1 MFFFMKNKLI
11 NNIRIVKD
19 FPKKGINFYDISSLL
34 ANPEFFNKA
43 VNQMSHIVKQMKPTA
58 IAAIDSRGFIFAS
71 IIAYKLKIKLIM
83 IRKKGKLPGKIYKEK
98 YKLEYGT
105 NDLEIQKDFLSSSDN
120 VIVVDD
126 ILATG
131 GTFNAAFKLIS
142 KNNAKILGSISL
154 LELVFLDGRKKLKYE
169 HHSLLS
175 VNT

>member
-1 MFFFMKNKLI
+1 MKNKLI

-34 ANPEFFNKA
+34 ANPALFNKA
-43 VNQMSHIVKQMKPTA
+43 VNQMSYKVKKMKPTA

-105 NDLEIQKDFLSSSDN
+105 NDLEIQKDFLSSTDN

>member
-1 MFFFMKNKLI
+1 MKNKLI

-34 ANPEFFNKA
+34 ANPALFNKA
-43 VNQMSHIVKQMKPTA
+43 VNQMSYKVKKMKPTA

>member
-1 MFFFMKNKLI
+1 MKNKLI

-19 FPKKGINFYDISSLL
+19 FPKKGIDFYDISSLL
-34 ANPEFFNKA
+34 ANPELFNKA

-83 IRKKGKLPGKIYKEK
+83 IRKKGKLPGKIYKET

-105 NDLEIQKDFLSSSDN
+105 NDLEIQKDFLSSSDS

>member
-1 MFFFMKNKLI
+1 MKNKLI

-34 ANPEFFNKA
+34 ANSALFNKA
-43 VNQMSHIVKQMKPTA
+43 VNQMSYKVKKMKPTA

>member
-1 MFFFMKNKLI
+1 MKNKLLD
-11 NNIRIVKD
+11 NVRIVKD

-34 ANPEFFNKA
+34 ANPVLFNEA
-43 VNQMSHIVKQMKPTA
+43 INQMTRRVKKMRPTS
-58 IAAIDSRGFIFAS
+58 IAAIDARGFIFAS
-71 IIAYKLKIKLIM
+71 TIAYKLKIKLVM
-83 IRKKGKLPGKIYKEK
+83 IRKKGKLPGKIFKEM

-105 NDLEIQKDFLSSSDN
+105 NDLEIQKDFLSTNDK
-120 VIVVDD
+120 VVVVDD

-131 GTFNAAFKLIS
+131 GTFNAAFKLIK

-154 LELVFLDGRKKLKYE
+154 LELVFLDGRKKLKYD

>member
-19 FPKKGINFYDISSLL
+19 FPKKGIDFYDISSLL
-34 ANPEFFNKA
+34 ANPELFNKA

-83 IRKKGKLPGKIYKEK
+83 IRKKGKLPGKIYKET
-98 YKLEYGT
+98 YKLEYGA
-105 NDLEIQKDFLSSSDN
+105 NDLEIQKDFLFSSDN

>member
-1 MFFFMKNKLI
+1 MKNKLI

-34 ANPEFFNKA
+34 ANPTLFNKA
-43 VNQMSHIVKQMKPTA
+43 VNQMSYKVKKMKPTA

-83 IRKKGKLPGKIYKEK
+83 IRKKGKLPGKIYKET

>member
-19 FPKKGINFYDISSLL
+19 FPKKGIDFYDISSLL
-34 ANPEFFNKA
+34 ANPELFNKA

-71 IIAYKLKIKLIM
+71 IIAYRLKIKLIM
-83 IRKKGKLPGKIYKEK
+83 IRKKGKLPGKIYKET

>member
-1 MFFFMKNKLI
+1 MKNKLI

-34 ANPEFFNKA
+34 ANPALFNKA
-43 VNQMSHIVKQMKPTA
+43 VNQMSYKVKKMKPTA

-105 NDLEIQKDFLSSSDN
+105 NDLEIQKDFLSSTDN

-169 HHSLLS
+169 HQSLLS

>member
-1 MFFFMKNKLI
+1 MKNKLI

-19 FPKKGINFYDISSLL
+19 FPKKGIDFYDISSLL
-34 ANPEFFNKA
+34 ANPELFNKA

-83 IRKKGKLPGKIYKEK
+83 IRKKGKLPGKIYKET
-98 YKLEYGT
+98 YKLEYGA
-105 NDLEIQKDFLSSSDN
+105 NDLEIQKDFLSSSDS

-154 LELVFLDGRKKLKYE
+154 LELVFLDGRKKLKYQ

>member
-1 MFFFMKNKLI
+1 MKNKLI

-34 ANPEFFNKA
+34 ANPALFNKA
-43 VNQMSHIVKQMKPTA
+43 VNQMSYKVKKMKPTA

-83 IRKKGKLPGKIYKEK
+83 IRKKGKLPGKIYKET

-142 KNNAKILGSISL
+142 KNNAKVLGSISL
-154 LELVFLDGRKKLKYE
+154 LELIFLDGRKKLKYQ

>member
-1 MFFFMKNKLI
+1 MKNKLLD
-11 NNIRIVKD
+11 NVRIVKD

-34 ANPEFFNKA
+34 ANPVLFNEA
-43 VNQMSHIVKQMKPTA
+43 INQMTRRVKKMRPTS
-58 IAAIDSRGFIFAS
+58 IAAIDARGFIFAS
-71 IIAYKLKIKLIM
+71 TIAYKLKIKLVM
-83 IRKKGKLPGKIYKEK
+83 IRKKGKLPGKIFKEM

-105 NDLEIQKDFLSSSDN
+105 NDLEIQKDFLSTNDK
-120 VIVVDD
+120 VVVVDD

-131 GTFNAAFKLIS
+131 GTFNAAFKLIK

-154 LELVFLDGRKKLKYE
+154 LELVFLDGRKRLKYD

>member
-34 ANPEFFNKA
+34 ANPALFNKA
-43 VNQMSHIVKQMKPTA
+43 VNQMSYKVKKMKPTA

-83 IRKKGKLPGKIYKEK
+83 IRKKGKLPGKIYKET

-105 NDLEIQKDFLSSSDN
+105 NDLEIQKDFLSSTDN

>member
-1 MFFFMKNKLI
+1 MKNKLI

-19 FPKKGINFYDISSLL
+19 FPKKGIDFYDISSLL
-34 ANPEFFNKA
+34 ANPELFNKA

-83 IRKKGKLPGKIYKEK
+83 IRKKGKLPGKIYKET

>member
-1 MFFFMKNKLI
+1 MKNKLI

-19 FPKKGINFYDISSLL
+19 FPKKGIDFYDISSLL
-34 ANPEFFNKA
+34 ANPELFNKA

-83 IRKKGKLPGKIYKEK
+83 IRKKGKLPGKIYKET

-154 LELVFLDGRKKLKYE
+154 LELVFLDGRKNLKYE

>member
-1 MFFFMKNKLI
+1 MKNKLI

-34 ANPEFFNKA
+34 ANPALFNKA
-43 VNQMSHIVKQMKPTA
+43 VNQMSYKVKKMKPTA

-71 IIAYKLKIKLIM
+71 IVAYKLKIKLIM

>member
-1 MFFFMKNKLI
+1 MKNNLI

-34 ANPEFFNKA
+34 ANPALFNKA
-43 VNQMSHIVKQMKPTA
+43 VNQMSYKVKKMKPTA

-83 IRKKGKLPGKIYKEK
+83 IRKKGKLPGKIYKET

>member
-1 MFFFMKNKLI
+1 MKNKLI

-19 FPKKGINFYDISSLL
+19 FPKKGIDFYDISSLL
-34 ANPEFFNKA
+34 ANPELFNKG

-83 IRKKGKLPGKIYKEK
+83 IRKKGKLPGKIYKET

-154 LELVFLDGRKKLKYE
+154 LELVFLDGRKKLKYD

>member
-1 MFFFMKNKLI
+1 MKNKLI

-19 FPKKGINFYDISSLL
+19 FPKKGIDFYDISSLL
-34 ANPEFFNKA
+34 ANPELFNKA

-83 IRKKGKLPGKIYKEK
+83 IRKKGKLPGKIYKET
-98 YKLEYGT
+98 YKLEYGA
-105 NDLEIQKDFLSSSDN
+105 NDLEIQKDFLFSSDN

-154 LELVFLDGRKKLKYE
+154 LELVFLDGRKKLKYQ

>member
-1 MFFFMKNKLI
+1 MKNKLI

-43 VNQMSHIVKQMKPTA
+43 VNQMSQIVKQMKPTA

-83 IRKKGKLPGKIYKEK
+83 IRKKGKLPGKIYKET

-105 NDLEIQKDFLSSSDN
+105 NDLEIQKDFLSSSDS

>member
-1 MFFFMKNKLI
+1 MKNKLI

-34 ANPEFFNKA
+34 ANPALFNKA
-43 VNQMSHIVKQMKPTA
+43 VNQMSYKVKKMKPTA

-83 IRKKGKLPGKIYKEK
+83 IRKKGKLPGKIYKET

-105 NDLEIQKDFLSSSDN
+105 NDLEIQKDFLSSTDN

>member
-1 MFFFMKNKLI
+1 MKNKLI

-83 IRKKGKLPGKIYKEK
+83 IRKKGKLPGKIYKET
-98 YKLEYGT
+98 YKLEYGA
-105 NDLEIQKDFLSSSDN
+105 NDLEIQKDFLFSSDN

>member
-1 MFFFMKNKLI
+1 MSYK
-11 NNIRIVKD
+11 VK
-19 FPKKGINFYDISSLL
+19 K
-34 ANPEFFNKA
+34 
-43 VNQMSHIVKQMKPTA
+43 MKPTA

-105 NDLEIQKDFLSSSDN
+105 NDLEIQKDFLSSNDN
-120 VIVVDD
+120 VIVIDD

>member
-34 ANPEFFNKA
+34 ANPALFNKA
-43 VNQMSHIVKQMKPTA
+43 VNQMSYKVKKMKPTA